1 MEGAATNDA
10 NTVRE
15 VLRSKIKA
23 NNITVLMTTFTSVQV
38 GEVSILDN
46 SLMRRVYVFNTVYK

>member
-1 MEGAATNDA
+1 MEGAATDDA

-23 NNITVLMTTFTSVQV
+23 NNITVLMTTFTSVHV

-46 SLMRRVYVFNTVYK
+46 SLMQRVYVFNTVYK